1 MEIEGL
7 QLAIGAVLDI
17 LFIMLSN
24 FSKVSLI
31 NVEDCILIS
40 LLGFFFCWLG
50 DWHAKLERLLK

>member
-40 LLGFFFCWLG
+40 LLGFFFFVGWVIGMLSWK
-50 DWHAKLERLLK
+50 DF